1 MIYLGAGD
9 TPLRLSIHLSRGLFK
24 FILFKYNMKCFLLG
38 LYNQSFRRKG
48 QRGWEDHIIMH
59 FFIFWRSGV
68 IFCIL

>member
-38 LYNQSFRRKG
+38 LYNQSFGRKG

-59 FFIFWRSGV
+59 FFFWRSGV